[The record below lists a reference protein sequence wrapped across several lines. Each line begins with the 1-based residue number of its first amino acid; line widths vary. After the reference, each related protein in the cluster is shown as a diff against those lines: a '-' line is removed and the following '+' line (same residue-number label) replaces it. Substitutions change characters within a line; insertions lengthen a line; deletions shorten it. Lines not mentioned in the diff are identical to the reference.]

1 MCIYALHNSFSEL
14 GSHRWQK
21 HYICALACRFLLEGQ
36 RDGQGPQTLSRPS
49 KLGQNRLKDRQQF
62 LKNSTSVKPDF
73 WRWFL
78 TISTVFGCT
87 EMHFIEQ
94 KHDSYLTVP
103 LVFAKHDETE
113 ICQRF
118 TAEATKRSEQRRQL
132 LFVTQ
137 DPKEMSIF
145 HPSSMENC
153 RLDFDTRDKFT
164 VAVVASKIASLLF
177 TASREAAKWTNHKHP
192 PRISRQLWY

>member
-1 MCIYALHNSFSEL
+1 
-14 GSHRWQK
+14 
-21 HYICALACRFLLEGQ
+21 
-36 RDGQGPQTLSRPS
+36 
-49 KLGQNRLKDRQQF
+49 
-62 LKNSTSVKPDF
+62 
-73 WRWFL
+73 
-78 TISTVFGCT
+78 
-87 EMHFIEQ
+87 MHFIEQ

-113 ICQRF
+113 ICQSF

-177 TASREAAKWTNHKHP
+177 TASREAAK
-192 PRISRQLWY
+192 